1 MLFKLIKEALQIM
14 EKEWDWN
21 EGSRMPAIS
30 YNVKANVTQCT
41 SPLFSTLLCNSYTSQ
56 AEKSSSPL

>member
-1 MLFKLIKEALQIM
+1 
-14 EKEWDWN
+14 
-21 EGSRMPAIS
+21 MPAIS